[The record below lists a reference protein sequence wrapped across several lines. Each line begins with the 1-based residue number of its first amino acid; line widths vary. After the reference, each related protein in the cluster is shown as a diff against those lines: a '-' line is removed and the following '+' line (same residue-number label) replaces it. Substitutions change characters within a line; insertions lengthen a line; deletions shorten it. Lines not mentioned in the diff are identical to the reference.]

1 MTTWRC
7 KTACTRRA
15 AAASGT
21 TVLAEKICGAAAARG
36 YDLGRVAALGRKVNE
51 RGRSMG
57 MALTSCTVPAAGKP
71 SFELGEGEI
80 EMGVGIHGEPG
91 RERMPLRPVKALVAY
106 MAEAIL
112 ADLPFRGGD
121 RVIAMVSGMGGTP
134 PLELY
139 LVYRRTGADPARPA
153 NRRLAPPG
161 RQLHHQP
168 RHGRLLDHPV
178 AGRRRVAV
186 AVGRP
191 GADAGPALGDLNM
204 AVSREDVLRWLDA
217 SQKVFAENRQQLTE
231 LDSAVGDGDFGISLD
246 RGFTAVQAELSANPP
261 ADLRSVFQNVATVL
275 IRTMGGTS
283 GPLLGTFFLR
293 AGAACAG
300 KSELAPADVVALF
313 QAGVE
318 GIQQR
323 GKAAL
328 GDKTMLDALLPAVD
342 AMRGA
347 LEAGSGLAEILER
360 GAAAAEA
367 GMQATKTMQAR
378 KGRGSYL
385 GDRSVGHQD
394 PGATGGSSA
403 AESRCGSVAAVIVT
417 LCYISHR
424 RSRVAYENTLH

>member
-1 MTTWRC
+1 M
-7 KTACTRRA
+7 
-15 AAASGT
+15 
-21 TVLAEKICGAAAARG
+21 
-36 YDLGRVAALGRKVNE
+36 
-51 RGRSMG
+51 
-57 MALTSCTVPAAGKP
+57 
-71 SFELGEGEI
+71 
-80 EMGVGIHGEPG
+80 
-91 RERMPLRPVKALVAY
+91 
-106 MAEAIL
+106 
-112 ADLPFRGGD
+112 
-121 RVIAMVSGMGGTP
+121 
-134 PLELY
+134 
-139 LVYRRTGADPARPA
+139 
-153 NRRLAPPG
+153 
-161 RQLHHQP
+161 
-168 RHGRLLDHPV
+168 
-178 AGRRRVAV
+178 
-186 AVGRP
+186 
-191 GADAGPALGDLNM
+191 
-204 AVSREDVLRWLDA
+204 RWLDA
-217 SQKVFAENRQQLTE
+217 SQKVFAENRQQLTD

-342 AMRGA
+342 AMRSA

-367 GMQATKTMQAR
+367 GMRATITMQAR

-385 GDRSVGHQD
+385 GDRSIGHQD
-394 PGATGGSSA
+394 AGATGVLPA
-403 AESRCGSVAAVIVT
+403 AESRCGSVAAVIGLVVVVVVT
-417 LCYISHR
+417 FRTVVEVSIMKTPFEIQCGDGRGAGAAQRPSPCSPRAPAPVLAAAQAPAAAQPPAGGAQAPAWR
-424 RSRVAYENTLH
+424 RPDHLLAARRHPLAVVAAAGVHSGPRPSTRARYQVRSGAQTS